1 MNIKGLDQLR
11 KHVPDFNSPFGVLR
25 ILFLPVLLIF
35 LVSTL
40 LTTGGRAG
48 PFWALLIEIVFGGL
62 GFFWIYPFF
71 RFKVDFKARYGPLAY
86 SKAVSRFGYPGVAII
101 ATVVARIGSIPG
113 PGIPHPWWY
122 DILPALGWALIA
134 VSLLLFLRVLQT
146 FGVDN
151 LTMVYVYFP
160 EEGRLVNHQI
170 YNVLR
175 HPAYA
180 GTQRLA
186 IGLALLNGNWFALA
200 SALIFVLGLSGWV
213 RLVEER
219 ELIER
224 FGPAYVEYRQRVPAF
239 WPRRGDLRGFFTF
252 LVAGR

>member
-11 KHVPDFNSPFGVLR
+11 KHVPDLNTPFGLLR
-25 ILFLPVLLIF
+25 LYFLPVLLII
-35 LVSTL
+35 LVSSL
-40 LTTGGRAG
+40 LTTKSLAW
-48 PFWALLIEIVFGGL
+48 PFWSLPGEVAAGGL
-62 GFFWIYPFF
+62 GFFWLYLFF
-71 RFKVDFKARYGPLAY
+71 RFKGDFKARFGPLAY

-113 PGIPHPWWY
+113 PGIPRYWWY
-122 DILPALGWALIA
+122 NVLPALGWALIA

-151 LTMVYVYFP
+151 LTMLYVYFP
-160 EEGRLVNHQI
+160 EESHLVNHKI
-170 YNVLR
+170 YTVLR

-180 GTQRLA
+180 GAQRIA

-200 SALIFVLGLSGWV
+200 SALIFGLGLWGWV

-239 WPRRGDLRGFFTF
+239 WPRRGDLKSFFEF
-252 LVAGR
+252 LIAGG